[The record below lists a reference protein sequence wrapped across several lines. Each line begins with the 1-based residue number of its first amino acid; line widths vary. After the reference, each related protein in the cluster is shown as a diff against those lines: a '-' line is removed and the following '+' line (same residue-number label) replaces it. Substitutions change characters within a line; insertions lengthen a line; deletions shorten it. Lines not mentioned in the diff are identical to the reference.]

1 MFYRSSIA
9 DFDENH
15 IDIQVKI
22 IEEND
27 NKIIDTISVN
37 QKYLA
42 RMDKKCV
49 HNSVNDINIYDII
62 LIKKDSDINS
72 KTKELKLDIFYSTPK
87 KGTEILSNN
96 RIKV

>member
-15 IDIQVKI
+15 SDIQVKI

>member
-72 KTKELKLDIFYSTPK
+72 KTKELKLDVFYSTPK
-87 KGTEILSNN
+87 KVTEILLNN

>member
-1 MFYRSSIA
+1 
-9 DFDENH
+9 
-15 IDIQVKI
+15 
-22 IEEND
+22 
-27 NKIIDTISVN
+27 
-37 QKYLA
+37 
-42 RMDKKCV
+42 MDKKCV